1 MIFLIRW
8 YNHNIVRTSFLWDYE
23 IGNHFKHEADR
34 FVRGSIRY
42 DHKLQNRVSLPIR
55 RVQQISSLP

>member
-8 YNHNIVRTSFLWDYE
+8 HNHNIVRTSFLWDYE
-23 IGNHFKHEADR
+23 IDNHFKHEASR

-55 RVQQISSLP
+55 RVQQISGLP